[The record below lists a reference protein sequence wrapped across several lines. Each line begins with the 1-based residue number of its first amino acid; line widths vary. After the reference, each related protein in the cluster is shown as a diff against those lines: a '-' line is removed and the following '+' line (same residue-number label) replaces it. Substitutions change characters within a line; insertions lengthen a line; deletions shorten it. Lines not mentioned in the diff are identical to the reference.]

1 MESSQFDRL
10 TVSLSA
16 RLSRRRAV
24 ATGIAGLSAF
34 ALSAEQF
41 PVSAQ
46 DATPEPSID
55 PADSSPGFIYVQLA
69 ERGTWTPKPD
79 EEGVFELALFGA
91 GEQTLYFAT
100 GSTRIV
106 GTMPTDEFLDELGFT
121 PANPPN
127 AAVEVWT
134 ADGER
139 DVLVVQL
146 IDPVYTRT
154 FGDDA
159 EEVLTYDARVLSAY
173 SGERLTEWLP
183 DVDDDQL
190 PVEFTNVSLFIDY
203 GCYTVQSCY
212 RPYEESS
219 SLGAY
224 IGPLPGGNVRRLPN
238 VVGECSPWRG
248 ITMGELGEKCNQG
261 YAECEGSCIAD

>member
-1 MESSQFDRL
+1 MDSTRFDRL
-10 TVSLSA
+10 TTSLSV
-16 RLSRRRAV
+16 RLSRRRAL
-24 ATGIAGLSAF
+24 ATGAAGLSALMVT
-34 ALSAEQF
+34 AQRL
-41 PVSAQ
+41 PTSAQ
-46 DATPEPSID
+46 DATPEVSTD
-55 PADSSPGFIYVQLA
+55 PADSSPGFLYIQLA

-79 EEGVFELALFGA
+79 EEGLFELALYGT

-100 GSTRIV
+100 GGSRIV
-106 GTMPTDEFLDELGFT
+106 GTMPTAQILDEIGFT
-121 PANPPN
+121 PADPPN

-146 IDPVYTRT
+146 IDPVFSQS
-154 FGDDA
+154 FGDDP

-173 SGERLTEWLP
+173 TGERLTEWLP

-203 GCYTVQSCY
+203 SCFTVQACFKL
-212 RPYEESS
+212 SS
-219 SLGAY
+219 GRSQGTY

-238 VVGECSPWRG
+238 VLGECSPWRG
-248 ITMGELGEKCNQG
+248 ITMGELHSLCNEN
-261 YAECEGSCIAD
+261 YAECAGSCIAD